1 MKILVVGSG
10 GREHAICW
18 ALEQTSHDK
27 PELFCAPGN
36 GGIAQVAEC
45 VAIKA
50 DEQVNLASFVEK
62 SGIDLTVVG
71 PEAPLADGLV
81 DVFEQRGLRIVG
93 PASAAARLESSKAFA
108 KDFMRRHSIPTARH
122 RVATSFA
129 EARAVLNSGEFGD
142 ASSTVVIKADGLAAG
157 KGVFVAANRNEGLAA
172 VDDLSRGAAG
182 AEAARRI
189 VIEEA
194 LTGPEVSVL
203 LFSDGQDYR
212 LMPAARDHKRIGEND
227 TGPNT
232 GGMGTITDAAI
243 IDPSVLENVTR
254 DIVEP
259 TLKGCRDEG
268 FPFRGILFIGL
279 MLTPA
284 GPKVL
289 EYNVRFGDPEAQ
301 SILVRLNT
309 DLAKI
314 FDAMSTGRLGEL
326 TIDWS
331 PESSACVVLAA
342 RGYPG
347 RPHTGTIIAGIE
359 GAAAH
364 EQVVVF
370 HAATATSGG
379 NFVTAG
385 GRVLGVTATGP
396 RLEVAL
402 ERCYRAI
409 GEIHWDGMQYRR
421 DIGR

>member
-18 ALEQTSHDK
+18 ALQQTSHDQV
-27 PELFCAPGN
+27 ELFCAPGN
-36 GGIAQVAEC
+36 GGIAQVAQC

-50 DEQVNLASFVEK
+50 DDCENLASFVEK
-62 SGIDLTVVG
+62 SAIDLTVVG

-93 PASAAARLESSKAFA
+93 PTSAAARLESSKAFA
-108 KDFMRRHSIPTARH
+108 KDFMRRHSIPTARY
-122 RVATSFA
+122 RVATSFSQA
-129 EARAVLNSGEFGD
+129 KDVLDSGEFGD
-142 ASSTVVIKADGLAAG
+142 ASNTVVVKADGLAAG
-157 KGVFVAANRNEGLAA
+157 KGVFVAANRHEAMVA
-172 VDDLSRGAAG
+172 VDDLSKGSAG
-182 AEAARRI
+182 PDAARRI

-243 IDPSVLENVTR
+243 IEPSVLESVTR

-279 MLTPA
+279 MLTPD

-289 EYNVRFGDPEAQ
+289 EYNVRFGDPETQ
-301 SILVRLNT
+301 SILVRLKT

-314 FDAMSTGRLGEL
+314 FDAMSAGRLGGL

-331 PESSACVVLAA
+331 PDASACVVLAA

-347 RPHTGTIIAGIE
+347 RPDTGTRIEGIE
-359 GAAAH
+359 GAAAREH
-364 EQVVVF
+364 VVVF
-370 HAATATSGG
+370 HAATARSES
-379 NFVTAG
+379 NFLTAG

-402 ERCYRAI
+402 ERCYGAV